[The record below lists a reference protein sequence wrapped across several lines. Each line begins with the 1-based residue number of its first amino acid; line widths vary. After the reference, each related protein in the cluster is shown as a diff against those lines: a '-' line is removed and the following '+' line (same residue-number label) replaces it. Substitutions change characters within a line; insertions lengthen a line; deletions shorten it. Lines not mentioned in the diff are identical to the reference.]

1 MSLNCVAR
9 AAAKSAEWVRN
20 TMAFNRELNDLNK
33 MTDREL
39 RDMGLSRCDVKA
51 LAKNMRN
58 HPVGL

>member
-9 AAAKSAEWVRN
+9 AAVKSAEWVRN

-39 RDMGLSRCDVKA
+39 RDMGLSRCDVIA
-51 LAKNMRN
+51 LAKNLRN
-58 HPVGL
+58 HPLGL

>member
-1 MSLNCVAR
+1 MFNTVSHI
-9 AAAKSAEWVRN
+9 AAASVEWARN

-39 RDMGLSRCDVKA
+39 RDMGLSRCDVIA
-51 LAKNMRN
+51 LAKNLRN